1 MAVIELGK
9 AGLAVVVLGAAC
21 STDDQS
27 LAETTSSTQLPTSTS
42 TSRSITSTTTT
53 PTNGTD
59 FKRVNLDFVSAY
71 ILYRA
76 GEAVLVDTGVAG
88 STGSIALALTE
99 INLGWNAVG
108 QVILTHK
115 HPDHIGSVAEVIGQA
130 GGASVFVGAA
140 DIPAIDVAVPVTAVG
155 DGDRVFDLDIIESPG
170 HTAGHISVLD
180 SISGI
185 LVAGDALNGQD
196 GGVVGANPSF
206 SEDMGAAD
214 STVSKLAEFDY
225 EVALFGHGEPLL
237 DGASAAVGELAASL

>member
-21 STDDQS
+21 STGDES
-27 LAETTSSTQLPTSTS
+27 SAETTSSTTKTPTSTS
-42 TSRSITSTTTT
+42 RTTAPTTTT
-53 PTNGTD
+53 PTSGAD

-88 STGSIALALTE
+88 SAGSIALALTE
-99 INLGWNAVG
+99 INLSWDAVG

-130 GGASVFVGAA
+130 GGATVYAGAP

-170 HTAGHISVLD
+170 HTAGHLSVLD
-180 SISGI
+180 SISGV
-185 LVAGDALNGQD
+185 LVTGDALNGLD
-196 GGVVGANPSF
+196 GGVVGANPGF
-206 SEDMGAAD
+206 SEDMTAAD
-214 STVSKLAEFDY
+214 STVSKLAQFDY

-237 DGASAAVGELAASL
+237 EGASTAVGELAASL